1 MKVKSTAFPP
11 VSSAEV
17 PVPVVPAV
25 AGDGRGQHLDVGQ
38 HHETQEGRG
47 GRRYSECCD
56 NQYSTCDGS
65 RGEVGCGGAVLEM
78 VRCGSSCSVQ
88 YRGCGQVIGY
98 RRIIQ
103 YS

>member
-1 MKVKSTAFPP
+1 MIELKKRNGKYIKNVKVKSKICKIHVKVKSTAFPP

-17 PVPVVPAV
+17 LVPVVPAV

-56 NQYSTCDGS
+56 NSTCDGS
-65 RGEVGCGGAVLEM
+65 RGEARLGVVEQC
-78 VRCGSSCSVQ
+78 
-88 YRGCGQVIGY
+88 
-98 RRIIQ
+98 
-103 YS
+103 